1 MNNPVFEALEKPPTR
16 HGVEQRH
23 FVPVESTFGE
33 AEPENERIGQTEHY
47 FKQEPPTYEQ
57 VLEEGEMERQ
67 ATA

>member
-1 MNNPVFEALEKPPTR
+1 
-16 HGVEQRH
+16 
-23 FVPVESTFGE
+23 VPVESTFGE
-33 AEPENERIGQTEHY
+33 AEPENERMGQTEHY